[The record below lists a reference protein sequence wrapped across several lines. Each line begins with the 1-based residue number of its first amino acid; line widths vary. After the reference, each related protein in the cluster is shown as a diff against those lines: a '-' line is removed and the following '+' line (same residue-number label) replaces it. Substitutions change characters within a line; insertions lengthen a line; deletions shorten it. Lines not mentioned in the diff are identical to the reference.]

1 MINYLMGVSIMV
13 YMGSK
18 RRIAKHIIPI
28 MIADRK
34 PDQYWIEPFVG
45 GGNVIDK
52 ITGNRIDNRID
63 NRIGADI
70 NKYTIGAL
78 KSIIDKA

>member
-1 MINYLMGVSIMV
+1 
-13 YMGSK
+13 
-18 RRIAKHIIPI
+18 

-45 GGNVIDK
+45 GNIIDK
-52 ITGNRIDNRID
+52 ITGNI
-63 NRIGADI
+63 IGADI

-78 KSIIDKA
+78 KIIIDKATILFHNNNSYYSVITMSS